1 MSRLDELLKKILSY
15 PRDTVVSMVL
25 VVDFVHALV
34 AEYPDGDMAWMRY
47 LEERPVEDAV
57 SLYLA
62 LATMPSRDDSIEWRA
77 RTLADNVLASS
88 LGVRQAIEV
97 EPPEEATQ
105 ALLDRLDSIT
115 NKADLLPF
123 LERHPEVLEPNVDVI
138 LAMQSLAAL
147 FMSGSP
153 ERAARITEGR
163 DNLRLYRT
171 MQDIVKRG
179 NMLVRYTTFYADP
192 ARPHPVLKNGDDFD
206 VIAMPD
212 LLYLA
217 NSRNG
222 QAILSIPWGDINLN
236 RSGMGKREKSAAGQ
250 AWAGLVGDDPMH
262 EGLVL
267 TYYDPQ
273 RRGEYKVF
281 LRLIGE
287 KQIKQVLSQIVTYI
301 DDYRYRGGYVRYP

>member
-1 MSRLDELLKKILSY
+1 MSRLDELLKKILSH
-15 PRDTVVSMVL
+15 PRDSVVSIVL
-25 VVDFVHALV
+25 VADFAQTLV
-34 AEYPDGDMAWMRY
+34 NQYPDGDMAWKRY

-57 SLYLA
+57 SLYLT
-62 LATMPSRDDSIEWRA
+62 LATISFGDESIDWNA
-77 RTLADNVLASS
+77 RTLAENVLASS
-88 LGVRQAIEV
+88 MGVRQAIEV
-97 EPPEEATQ
+97 EPPDEATQ
-105 ALLDRLDSIT
+105 ALLDRFDKIT
-115 NKADLLPF
+115 NKAELIPF
-123 LERHPEVLEPNVDVI
+123 LQKHPEILDPNVDVI

-153 ERAARITEGR
+153 ERAARITVGR
-163 DNLRLYRT
+163 DTLRLYRT
-171 MQDIVKRG
+171 VQDIVKRG
-179 NMLVRYTTFYADP
+179 NVLVRYTTFYADP

-236 RSGMGKREKSAAGQ
+236 RSGMGKREKSATGQ
-250 AWAGLVGDDPMH
+250 AWAGLVGDDPKH
-262 EGLVL
+262 EGLIL

-287 KQIKQVLSQIVTYI
+287 KQIDQVLSQIVTYI

>member
-1 MSRLDELLKKILSY
+1 MSRLDELLKKILSH
-15 PRDTVVSMVL
+15 PRDSVVSIVL
-25 VVDFVHALV
+25 VADFAQTLV
-34 AEYPDGDMAWMRY
+34 AEYPDGDMAWQRY

-57 SLYLA
+57 SLYLV
-62 LATMPSRDDSIEWRA
+62 LATMSFRNESIDWNA
-77 RTLADNVLASS
+77 RTLADNVLDSS
-88 LGVRQAIEV
+88 MGVRQAIEV
-97 EPPEEATQ
+97 EPPDDEATQ
-105 ALLDRLDSIT
+105 ALLDRLNNT

-123 LERHPEVLEPNVDVI
+123 LERHPEVLEPYVDMI

-153 ERAARITEGR
+153 ERAARITVGR
-163 DNLRLYRT
+163 DNLRFYRT